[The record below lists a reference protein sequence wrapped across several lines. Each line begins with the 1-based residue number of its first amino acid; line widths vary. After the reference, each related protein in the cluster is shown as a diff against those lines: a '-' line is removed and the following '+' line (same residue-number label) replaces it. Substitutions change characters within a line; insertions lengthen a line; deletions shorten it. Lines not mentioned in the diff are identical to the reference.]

1 MKIILVNPPYGFG
14 DLVGKS
20 RSMKIVMNVI
30 QPLGLGY
37 IAALLERDGYEV
49 RIEDSQCLGYNHR
62 TLIDRVKSFCPDI
75 LGISATTPTFGSCL
89 LTAQMFKKSL
99 PKVPVI
105 IGGAHVSA
113 LPQETMA
120 YDCFDVGVIGE
131 GDYTTLELVKH
142 IEKNGLN
149 RLGEVAGIAF
159 RHNGQFYLTERRS
172 FIKNLDELPLPA
184 RHLLPQLHMYH
195 PAPTSYKRLPNAHV
209 FSARGCAGTRCVF
222 CDRGGFGFSVRFRS
236 VENLFE
242 EIEELVNVYGA
253 RDLKI
258 YDDTFTLD
266 KKRVLKICDEFKK
279 RQIDL
284 PWCCLARTNTVNR
297 EVLKAMKDAGCW
309 EVLFGLESMDQNVLS
324 SLMKYTTVEQ
334 NIQAVKLCHEIGIS
348 VRANFIVGTPYDS
361 LETMEGDLQGA
372 IKLNMDFAHFNKFEP
387 YPGSELYQTL
397 AKEGYTYDFT
407 KWESHHD
414 LKGAFMYIPKGIT
427 EEQYRD
433 WLVNAHKR
441 YYLRPRYIL
450 RQMASI
456 RSAEDIKR
464 LWNGMN
470 AVAFL

>member
-37 IAALLERDGYEV
+37 IAALLEREGYEV
-49 RIEDSQCLGYNHR
+49 RIEDSQCLGYDHR
-62 TLIDRVKSFCPDI
+62 TLVDRVTKFHPDI
-75 LGISATTPTFGSCL
+75 MGISATTPTFGSCL
-89 LTAQMFKKSL
+89 LTARMLKENL
-99 PKVPVI
+99 PNVPVI

-142 IEKNGLN
+142 IEKNGLS
-149 RLGEVAGIAF
+149 RLDEVAGIAF
-159 RHNGQFYLTERRS
+159 RHGGQFCLTERRP
-172 FIKNLDELPLPA
+172 FIKNLDELPFPA
-184 RHLLPQLHMYH
+184 RHLLPPLHMYH

-279 RQIDL
+279 RHIDI

-309 EVLFGLESMDQNVLS
+309 QVLFGLESMDQNVLS

-387 YPGSELYQTL
+387 YPGSELYQQSCTARIHL
-397 AKEGYTYDFT
+397 
-407 KWESHHD
+407 
-414 LKGAFMYIPKGIT
+414 
-427 EEQYRD
+427 
-433 WLVNAHKR
+433 
-441 YYLRPRYIL
+441 
-450 RQMASI
+450 
-456 RSAEDIKR
+456 
-464 LWNGMN
+464 
-470 AVAFL
+470 